1 MEQLALDL
9 AKLELERDHYKYEVE
24 QKQQRLQ
31 EYETEIAQYRTKAL
45 YPGGQHSAVY
55 HSHKTRIKELEDSL
69 KEHKCDLVTK
79 DAKIKQLEDQLDNEK
94 VEMEKE
100 RSVMKQSQDT
110 KERELK
116 QNMSKL
122 QNDLDLAKAAK
133 STTEGQLKSVSKQY
147 DEQRQQLQQSVEE
160 LGRTR
165 KQLELKEESN
175 QNIEEI
181 RSKLKAEITALEQT
195 IEKSKIELIQ
205 SKTKVYMFQ
214 KHVQHE
220 LDKKSEELCNL
231 HNDLV
236 REKKE
241 NKRLEKEVH
250 SLKEENQ
257 QIVLRTITRID
268 AMEEEHKK
276 QFYELTIARDE
287 KTQLAADHEEKIIQL
302 EQQLQD
308 AYNLV
313 EQITREK
320 ANLETELQSQQVRY
334 ASVFLTTHD
343 HLLYMYTQCIKVL
356 SVLLM
361 TDC

>member
-1 MEQLALDL
+1 MEQLAQEL
-9 AKLELERDHYKYEVE
+9 AKVELERDRYKNEVE

-31 EYETEIAQYRTKAL
+31 EYETEIAQYRLKAL
-45 YPGGQHSAVY
+45 YPGGQHSVVD
-55 HSHKTRIKELEDSL
+55 HSHEIRIKELEDSL
-69 KEHKCDLVTK
+69 NEHKRDLVTR
-79 DAKIKQLEDQLDNEK
+79 DVIIKQLEDQLDNEK
-94 VEMEKE
+94 AEMKKE
-100 RSVMKQSQDT
+100 RNVMKQSHDT

-116 QNMSKL
+116 QNIAKL
-122 QNDLDLAKAAK
+122 QNDLDQAKATK
-133 STTEGQLKSVSKQY
+133 SVTETQLKTIRKQY
-147 DEQRQQLQQSVEE
+147 DEQRQQLQQIDEE

-181 RSKLKAEITALEQT
+181 RSKLKAEIATLEQT
-195 IEKSKIELIQ
+195 IEKNKEELIQ
-205 SKTKVYMFQ
+205 SKTKV

-220 LDKKSEELCNL
+220 LDKKSEELSDL

-257 QIVLRTITRID
+257 LNVLRTTTRIV

-287 KTQLAADHEEKIIQL
+287 KTQIAADHEEKIIQL

-313 EQITREK
+313 EQITQEK

-343 HLLYMYTQCIKVL
+343 HLLYMYCTQCIKVL
-356 SVLLM
+356 SALLM